1 MHQPTL
7 RVLQILE
14 AVTADGKEKRLSE
27 FSRDLNIPK
36 STLLPILQ
44 TLCRQRYLVQDDV
57 GRYQPGTAL
66 FSLGAGFSDC
76 FPVLKYVHQQLELL
90 VNALGETCY
99 FGILDGSDVLYL
111 DKVDSSQPLR
121 MLTNIGKKLPA
132 YATGIGKALL
142 IGKSAE
148 ELKALYPDGFTPL
161 TDKTITDPE
170 ILHAQLIRGEFDGYT
185 WEIEESTPHVRCFA
199 VPIRKFG
206 KIVAAIS
213 VSIPLFRFQH
223 EQKDTIIHTLL
234 DTASAMSKTIENT
247 NAHFGETF

>member
-121 MLTNIGKKLPA
+121 MLTSIGRKLPA

-142 IGKSAE
+142 IGKNIDQLS
-148 ELKALYPDGFTPL
+148 ALYPNGLAPL
-161 TDKTITDPE
+161 TENTITDPE
-170 ILHAQLIRGEFDGYT
+170 ILHTQLIRAEFDGYT

-199 VPIRKFG
+199 VPIRKYG
-206 KIVAAIS
+206 QIVAAIS
-213 VSIPLFRFQH
+213 VSIPLFRFQP
-223 EQKDTIIHTLL
+223 EQRDSIVNALL
-234 DTASAMSKTIENT
+234 DAASVIGKTVENT
-247 NAHFGETF
+247 NAHFGESF